1 MTKTT
6 LIKSMLAT
14 ALCSVCA
21 FAAQA
26 GDTLRVATNA
36 VYPPFEFHQNGEVTG
51 FEIDLI
57 KAMAK
62 QMGKEIE
69 LIDMKFDGILPAVL
83 TNTIDVGASG
93 FSVTEERAK
102 KVAFVDPFYTSGL
115 TILVPQGSTIKN
127 FKDLEGKKISV
138 QLGTTS
144 QQLAKS
150 IKDTKVTTFD
160 SPSDAVLNMLGGQ
173 ADAVINDKPVT
184 DYMLTQNRDFAKK
197 LVHLPE
203 VATADQFAMIANKKN
218 TELVQAL
225 NAALAELKKN
235 GTYDRLHVKWFGK
248 KAAE

>member
-6 LIKSMLAT
+6 MIKTMLAS
-14 ALCSVCA
+14 ALCSMCA
-21 FAAQA
+21 MAAQA

-36 VYPPFEFHQNGEVTG
+36 VYPPFEFHQDGQVTG

-62 QMGKEIE
+62 HMGKDVEIV
-69 LIDMKFDGILPAVL
+69 DMKFDGILPAVL

-102 KVAFVDPFYTSGL
+102 KVAFIDPFYTSGL
-115 TILVPQGSTIKN
+115 TMLVPQGSSIKS

-144 QQLAKS
+144 HQLAKE
-150 IKDTKVTTFD
+150 IKGAKITTFD
-160 SPSDAVLNMLGGQ
+160 NASEAVLNMMSGQ
-173 ADAVINDKPVT
+173 ADVVINDKPVT
-184 DYMLTQNRDFAKK
+184 DYMMTKNAEFQKK

-203 VATADQFAMIANKKN
+203 TATADEFAMIANKKN
-218 TELVQAL
+218 TELVSAL

-235 GTYDRLHVKWFGK
+235 GTYDRLHMKWFGK
-248 KAAE
+248 KAQ